1 MQELE
6 IKLPD
11 VGEGVTEAE
20 LVEWHVK
27 PGDLVREDDIL
38 AAVMTDKA
46 TVEIPSLY
54 DGKVT
59 WVGGEIGD
67 TVPVG
72 TVLVKIATE
81 ADAVPDVGRAAEPV
95 EEVVS
100 AKAEAPKPAVKPTPS
115 PAKPV
120 PVRTVGAP
128 RAEGARV
135 LASPAVRKRARDAGI
150 DLRQVPG
157 RGPGGRVEHADLDAV
172 FAAPRG
178 AVSGAVR
185 MRAQGMDEIKVVGL
199 RRKIADRMALA
210 NERIPHIT
218 VVEEVDV
225 TALEDLRATMNQGR
239 NQKGAEKP
247 KLTLLPFLT
256 AMLTK
261 ALRDHPEMNAHFDD
275 EAGVIHRHNA
285 AHIGIATM
293 TDGGLIVPVLR
304 HAEALGLFETAGEI
318 TRLSQAART
327 GKATREELTGSTIT
341 ITSLGP
347 LGAIV
352 TTPIINHPEV
362 AIIGIN
368 KMAMRPHWDGSQFV
382 PRKMMNIS
390 CSFDHRVIDGWDA
403 AVFVQRLKTLL
414 ETPALIFVED

>member
-1 MQELE
+1 MQELD

-59 WVGGEIGD
+59 WTGGEIGD
-67 TVPVG
+67 TVAVG
-72 TVLVKIATE
+72 SVLVRIETE
-81 ADAVPDVGRAAEPV
+81 GEAVPDVFEQAAPVVEPAPEPVVEKAVAPVAEP
-95 EEVVS
+95 EPQTEAAPVVI
-100 AKAEAPKPAVKPTPS
+100 PQV
-115 PAKPV
+115 V
-120 PVRTVGAP
+120 AP
-128 RAEGARV
+128 RVEHADV

-150 DLRQVPG
+150 DLRQVRG
-157 RGPGGRVEHADLDAV
+157 TGPGGRIEHGDLDAL
-172 FAAPRG
+172 FQSAQAPAAP
-178 AVSGAVR
+178 VSTPAR
-185 MRAQGMDEIKVVGL
+185 KPDMEEIKVVGL
-199 RRKIADRMALA
+199 RRKIADRMSLA

-225 TALEDLRATMNQGR
+225 TGVEDLRATMNRDRGD
-239 NQKGAEKP
+239 KP
-247 KLTLLPFLT
+247 KLTMLPFIC
-256 AMLTK
+256 A
-261 ALRDHPEMNAHFDD
+261 ALARAVQDHPEMNAHFDD
-275 EAGVIHRHNA
+275 NAGVIRRHRAVHA
-285 AHIGIATM
+285 GIATM

-304 HAEALGLFETAGEI
+304 DAETRGLFDTAGEI
-318 TRLSQAART
+318 ARLSEAARS
-327 GKATREELTGSTIT
+327 GKAVREELTGSTIT

-362 AIIGIN
+362 AIVGIN
-368 KMAMRPHWDGSQFV
+368 KMAVRPHWDGTQFV

-390 CSFDHRVIDGWDA
+390 CSFDHRVIDGYDA
-403 AVFVQRLKTLL
+403 AVFVQRLKSLL
-414 ETPALIFVED
+414 ETPALIFVEE